1 MRTHQKYFSTL
12 LTDEN
17 PDELVLAP
25 YFITVSNMQAADGGL
40 AILSGNQRVLRARL
54 SDAAFFWDQDRK
66 VKLVDRVD
74 SLEQRVFFQ
83 GLGTVLDKAKRL
95 EYLAGYLAKF
105 TGGDRKAAERAGL
118 LAKAD
123 LSSDM
128 VGEFPELQGIMG
140 RYYALHD
147 KEPVEVASAIAD
159 HYSPAGPS
167 DKCPTAPVSVAVA
180 LADRIDT
187 LVGFFAINEKPTG
200 SKDPFALRRAALGVI
215 RLIVENNLRLGL
227 NEVFAEALEAY
238 KFPFGS
244 VRQDLL
250 DFFADRLKVHLK
262 DQGVR
267 HDLVAAVFSLGSE
280 DDLVRLLARVAAL
293 SDFVN
298 SEDGVNLLAAYRR
311 AVNIVRIEE
320 KKDGASILGDV
331 EDGKL
336 VQDEERDLVSTLKGV
351 RTDVRIALESED
363 FTAAMAAL
371 SRLRQPVDAFF
382 DKVTVNADDPVLRMN
397 RLRLLS
403 EIGRVM
409 ELIANF
415 AVIEG

>member
-1 MRTHQKYFSTL
+1 
-12 LTDEN
+12 
-17 PDELVLAP
+17 
-25 YFITVSNMQAADGGL
+25 
-40 AILSGNQRVLRARL
+40 
-54 SDAAFFWDQDRK
+54 
-66 VKLVDRVD
+66 
-74 SLEQRVFFQ
+74 
-83 GLGTVLDKAKRL
+83 
-95 EYLAGYLAKF
+95 
-105 TGGDRKAAERAGL
+105 